1 MTCVLRVMGELE
13 EKEVPNVLSSLSV
26 GSTGLCWERSWNR
39 HCHGTR
45 KGLNPRQGA
54 GVQPSPM
61 LDSTCDLEQ
70 SLLPSWSLSIAPAGW
85 GLGISV
91 LSEGCNVTFHGSHI
105 SDPWNSEKS
114 LL

>member
-1 MTCVLRVMGELE
+1 MFSPLYQSGAQGCVGRGA
-13 EKEVPNVLSSLSV
+13 
-26 GSTGLCWERSWNR
+26 GTDTA
-39 HCHGTR
+39 CHGTR

-70 SLLPSWSLSIAPAGW
+70 SLLPSWSLSITPAGW

-91 LSEGCNVTFHGSHI
+91 LSEGCIVTFHGSHI